1 MITKNLKDRAI
12 TSLFLIFLVML
23 IFSFKFIMVYTLI
36 VLGVMAYL
44 EFTKIIAKIFV
55 SKLFKF
61 LFNIFFGLYI
71 FIFCYTF
78 FLFSVLD
85 GVKILL
91 FILLIGCVAS
101 DIGGFAFGK
110 LFKGP
115 KLTKI
120 SPNKTYSGVFGSIF
134 FSLMLVT
141 FLFFF
146 FFNFLQLKIFLTALI
161 TSLSCQAGD
170 LIFSYLKRKAKMK
183 DTGNFLPGHGGI
195 LDRIDGIL
203 LGIPFGLM
211 SFLIMN

>member
-1 MITKNLKDRAI
+1 MITKNLKDRTI
-12 TSLFLIFLVML
+12 TSLLLIFLVML

-36 VLGVMAYL
+36 VLGVMAHL

-61 LFNIFFGLYI
+61 LFIIFFGIYI

-101 DIGGFAFGK
+101 DIGGFVFGK

-120 SPNKTYSGVFGSIF
+120 SPNKTYSGVVGSIF

-141 FLFFF
+141 LLFFF
-146 FFNFLQLKIFLTALI
+146 FFNFLQLKIFLVAFI